1 MKIICNHIG
10 MIPILREFVKML
22 FKQKLIAVVFATE
35 TLAHGI
41 DMPARIKHYDLL
53 KRLDQPFMPSATS

>member
-1 MKIICNHIG
+1 

-35 TLAHGI
+35 TLAI

>member
-1 MKIICNHIG
+1 

-53 KRLDQPFMPSATS
+53 KRLDQAFMPSATS